1 MVGGGRG
8 AGGREAEMVVMD
20 HKYTPR
26 LKEASGILHDVMS
39 SVQRLAGMTSVGT
52 GGNGGNGEEKTGTGG
67 NDTTIR
73 SEYSEHGGGQ
83 GEEGKTVDKSV
94 GDLRLEISRAQK
106 ILKEVD
112 DEEINPFAPKADEAY
127 VRSNVRIE
135 RQIEC

>member
-1 MVGGGRG
+1 MV
-8 AGGREAEMVVMD
+8 MMD
-20 HKYTPR
+20 QKYTPR

-39 SVQRLAGMTSVGT
+39 SVQRLAGMTTVAT
-52 GGNGGNGEEKTGTGG
+52 GGATGDATGGAGGEKTGTGG

-73 SEYSEHGGGQ
+73 SEHSEHGGGQ
-83 GEEGKTVDKSV
+83 GEEEKTVDKSV

-127 VRSNVRIE
+127 VRFE
-135 RQIEC
+135 RQIER